1 MKTGN
6 RRASATSAAQPCRF
20 AARAAARSIARWR
33 SSATNAAAA
42 SARPPDAA
50 GQDAADAG
58 EARAPQTYTPRYLAE
73 KILTTRSALEGER
86 KLVTVLFAD
95 IADSSALAQELDA
108 EKLHLLM
115 DRVLQLAADAVHR
128 YEGTVNSY
136 LGDGMMALFGAPIAL
151 EDHAVRAVHAA
162 LTIQETIRGYN
173 SEIQHEHGVAV
184 RLRIGLNTGS
194 VVVGRIGD
202 DLRMDYTANSNVV
215 HLASRMQSLAEP
227 GTIVITEDTYRASAG
242 EMRAEPL
249 GPVEVKGQREP
260 VVVYKVTG
268 RAPWRNRLEIR
279 AEQGLTMLVGRQ
291 RELGQLHQRLT
302 RAKTGQGQAVA
313 LVGEPGLGKSRLLY
327 EFRRSLAG
335 DRVTWLEGHC
345 RARGLTLPYG
355 PILEILRLV
364 FRLEEGD
371 NPFQVGGKAA
381 PRCARAGPGSGRG
394 AALPRAAVRPAGR
407 GCGAGRPPAQ
417 GQAGSEPSRRSPMCS
432 PPRRGSA
439 RWCWSSKTCTG
450 GTRARRIS
458 SPF

>member
-1 MKTGN
+1 MQCLACEHEN
-6 RRASATSAAQPCRF
+6 RQQARFCEECGAALPVCCESCGRV
-20 AARAAARSIARWR
+20 
-33 SSATNAAAA
+33 N
-42 SARPPDAA
+42 RPLAKFCDECGGRLGGPKEAA
-50 GQDAADAG
+50 GPHATDAG
-58 EARAPQTYTPRYLAE
+58 GARAPQTYTPRYLAE

-95 IADSSALAQELDA
+95 IADSSALAQELEA

-115 DRVLQLAADAVHR
+115 DRVLKLAADAVHR

-173 SEIQHEHGVAV
+173 SEIQNEHGVAV
-184 RLRIGLNTGS
+184 QLRIGLNTGS

-227 GTIVITEDTYRASAG
+227 GTIVITEDTYRAAAG

-249 GPVEVKGQREP
+249 GPVEVRGQREP
-260 VVVYKVTG
+260 VVVYKVTA

-302 RAKTGQGQAVA
+302 RAKAGRGQAVA

-335 DRVTWLEGHC
+335 DRVNWLEGNC
-345 RARGLTLPYG
+345 RAQGLTLPYG
-355 PILEILRLV
+355 PILEILRLI

-371 NPFQVGGKAA
+371 NPFQVAEKLRQG
-381 PRCARAGPGSGRG
+381 AGELDPALGE
-394 AALPRAAVRPAGR
+394 ALPFLELLFGLPGEDA
-407 GCGAGRPPAQ
+407 
-417 GQAGSEPSRRSPMCS
+417 
-432 PPRRGSA
+432 
-439 RWCWSSKTCTG
+439 
-450 GTRARRIS
+450 
-458 SPF
+458 